1 MSTFIFDSTHTMLVV
16 PGSPEPRPLLITN
29 VKNAETVA
37 RIC

>member
-1 MSTFIFDSTHTMLVV
+1 MSTFIFDRAHTALAV